1 MGFALGKSD
10 MIGVSESRRSLL
22 FILISWFPG
31 IIIIGII
38 VDSVLMKLYVSWTHS
53 GERSLLL

>member
-1 MGFALGKSD
+1 